1 MSGHSLRENEI
12 EVRMP
17 VSSAPIWIMR
27 TLAGD
32 MALREDFDLDAVAD
46 LRLAVDEACGTVLVR
61 AAPEGTLTCRLLVAP
76 ERVEVNTTAAAPAGY
91 PPEVDSLGWH
101 MLQMLADSV
110 RCWISEADGT
120 RLIHVRLTKEKPT
133 YGLPDLR

>member
-17 VSSAPIWIMR
+17 VSNAPIWVMR
-27 TLAGD
+27 ALAGD
-32 MALREDFDLDAVAD
+32 LALREDFDLDAVAD

-61 AAPEGTLTCRLLVAP
+61 AESEGTLTCRLLVAP
-76 ERVEVNTTAAAPAGY
+76 ERVEVKTTAVTPTGR

-101 MLQMLADSV
+101 MLRMLADSV
-110 RCWISEADGT
+110 RCWISETEGM
-120 RLIHVRLTKEKPT
+120 RLIHVHLTKEKPT
-133 YGLPDLR
+133 YGLPGLR